1 MDHIFAAS
9 SLKVTGNPDTHPSE
23 AELHLPDGQSIAELL
38 DGTKNQK
45 EVQGKDDTRQGNRE
59 TLS

>member
-9 SLKVTGNPDTHPSE
+9 SLKVTGNPDTHPSV

-38 DGTKNQK
+38 DGTKNQ
-45 EVQGKDDTRQGNRE
+45 EEAQGKDDTRESNRE

>member
-1 MDHIFAAS
+1 MTSIFASS

-23 AELHLPDGQSIAELL
+23 TELHLPDGKSIAELI
-38 DGTKNQK
+38 DETKNK
-45 EVQGKDDTRQGNRE
+45 KQGKDDSRQGNRE